1 MRIRLKRFTAR
12 LRIEG
17 KPTSGA
23 LVEMRKKIFYI
34 IGSCAFLCIVFLGM
48 QNCGIIPYRK
58 TIRADYENNKLIFY
72 KFRTA
77 EMLGINLI
85 TEGNLSIFIESAN
98 CKTKYRIFNNY
109 EKKIML
115 TNSKNIF
122 FDELIKLC
130 KQYDE
135 NTIYIL
141 NIVCT
146 VNNTVGD
153 FLSIIDTCND
163 IKKLSSHTVC
173 QRDNYRTKNYIIK
186 FNNYDRNI
194 DCICVDYCICGSD
207 AWNNYTDEKKLK
219 NILRR
224 KFSVFYY

>member
-1 MRIRLKRFTAR
+1 
-12 LRIEG
+12 
-17 KPTSGA
+17 
-23 LVEMRKKIFYI
+23 MRKKIFYI
-34 IGSCAFLCIVFLGM
+34 IGSCAFLCILFLGM

-58 TIRADYENNKLIFY
+58 TIRADYENEKLIFY
-72 KFRTA
+72 KFRTRR
-77 EMLGINLI
+77 MFGLNLK
-85 TEGNLSIFIESAN
+85 TDANLSIFIEAAH

-115 TNSKNIF
+115 TNSENIF

-135 NTIYIL
+135 SKIYIL

-146 VNNTVGD
+146 VNNTADD
-153 FLSIIDTCND
+153 FLSMVDARND
-163 IKKLSSHTVC
+163 IIKSFLPYTVFA
-173 QRDNYRTKNYIIK
+173 RNNYRPKNYIIK
-186 FNNYDRNI
+186 FNNYDRNME
-194 DCICVDYCICGSD
+194 CICVDYCICGSD
-207 AWNNYTDEKKLK
+207 GWNNYAYEKKLK

>member
-1 MRIRLKRFTAR
+1 MFGLNLKTDA
-12 LRIEG
+12 
-17 KPTSGA
+17 
-23 LVEMRKKIFYI
+23 
-34 IGSCAFLCIVFLGM
+34 
-48 QNCGIIPYRK
+48 
-58 TIRADYENNKLIFY
+58 
-72 KFRTA
+72 
-77 EMLGINLI
+77 
-85 TEGNLSIFIESAN
+85 NLSIFIEAAH

-115 TNSKNIF
+115 TNSENIF

-146 VNNTVGD
+146 VNNTADD
-153 FLSIIDTCND
+153 FLSMVDARND
-163 IKKLSSHTVC
+163 IKSVLPYTVFA
-173 QRDNYRTKNYIIK
+173 RSNYRSKNYIIK
-186 FNNYDRNI
+186 FNNYDHNI
-194 DCICVDYCICGSD
+194 DCICVDYCLCGSD
-207 AWNNYTDEKKLK
+207 GWNNYTDEKKLK